1 MDGIRNA
8 AVTLYHRTYS
18 EELRRDV
25 WTATQFA
32 KASWYAHTGAEIGTG
47 GETAADHAV
56 VRIYT
61 TGPLP
66 AAPGDLLAPCLTD
79 TEITSPAQLK
89 QLYPGSIKVLRVRD
103 NRRGSPALQHWRLEG
118 E

>member
-18 EELRRDV
+18 ETLHRDV
-25 WTATQFA
+25 WACTQYPA
-32 KASWYAHTGAEIGTG
+32 ASWYAHAGAEVGTG

-61 TGPLP
+61 TEPLP
-66 AAPGDLLAPCLTD
+66 AAPGDMLVPCLTD
-79 TEITSPAQLK
+79 AEAGGAVQIK
-89 QLYPGSIKVLRVRD
+89 QLYPDSIRVLRVRD
-103 NRRGSPALQHWRLEG
+103 NRRGSPAMQHWRLEG

>member
-8 AVTLYHRTYS
+8 AITLYHREYNETS
-18 EELRRDV
+18 RRDV
-25 WTATQFA
+25 WTHTQYPV
-32 KASWYAHTGAEIGTG
+32 ASWYAHAGAEAGAG

-61 TGPLP
+61 TGPLA
-66 AAPGDLLAPCLTD
+66 AAPGDMIVPCLTD
-79 TEITSPAQLK
+79 AEIGSSAQLK

>member
-8 AVTLYHRTYS
+8 QITLYHREYDEAT
-18 EELRRDV
+18 RRDV
-25 WTATQFA
+25 WTRRQFA
-32 KASWYAHTGAEIGTG
+32 AASWYMQAGAEAGTG

-61 TGPLP
+61 DVPLA
-66 AAPGDLLAPCLTD
+66 AAPGDMIVPCLAD
-79 TEITSPAQLK
+79 AEVSGSVQIK

-103 NRRGSPALQHWRLEG
+103 NRRGSLALRHWRLEG

>member
-8 AVTLYHRTYS
+8 EVTLYHREYS
-18 EELRRDV
+18 KELRQDT
-25 WTATQFA
+25 WTHTQYPV
-32 KASWYAHTGAEIGTG
+32 ASWYAHAGAEAGTG

-61 TGPLP
+61 TGPLA
-66 AAPGDLLAPCLTD
+66 AAPGDMLVPCLTD
-79 TEITSPAQLK
+79 VEISGSVQLK
-89 QLYPGSIKVLRVRD
+89 QLHPGSIKVLRVRD
-103 NRRGSPALQHWRLEG
+103 NRRGSPAMQHWRLEG